1 MLKCCVRDWFLWE
14 RCGCDGVYL
23 IVYTH
28 NCVLIGQIKLPDL
41 VVSVFQLC
49 AKTLHNVFFL
59 TDQTGSLASLSSLD
73 EFTSLF

>member
-28 NCVLIGQIKLPDL
+28 NCVLKVQDD
-41 VVSVFQLC
+41 
-49 AKTLHNVFFL
+49 T
-59 TDQTGSLASLSSLD
+59 TGTGCPSFNYT
-73 EFTSLF
+73 EI